1 VTKQEWLAIAERV
14 LVQRGPAAL
23 TIDELTR
30 RAGVTKGSFYH
41 HFGSQPGFVD
51 AFLDHLAHL
60 GFEEVVARL
69 DTHRPALDQLRQLA
83 GLIAEHDPTLER
95 AVRRWGVI
103 SPAVAGLL
111 GEVDRMRLD
120 FWQQM
125 FARVTGDQVLALS
138 LARLNLAL
146 YLGSLQI
153 DPPIRGS
160 EYVDLSRALEQLLP
174 GRAT

>member
-1 VTKQEWLAIAERV
+1 MTRQEWLAIAERV
-14 LVQRGPAAL
+14 LVQRGPSAL

-41 HFGSQPGFVD
+41 HFGGQPGFVD
-51 AFLDHLAHL
+51 AFLEHLAHL
-60 GFEEVVARL
+60 GFDEVVARL
-69 DTHRPALDQLRQLA
+69 DTHEPALDQLRQLA
-83 GLIAEHDPTLER
+83 GLIAEHDPALER

-103 SPAVAGLL
+103 SPAVADLL
-111 GEVDRMRLD
+111 REVDRMRLD
-120 FWQQM
+120 LWQQM
-125 FARVTGDQVLALS
+125 FARVTGDEELALR

-160 EYVDLSRALEQLLP
+160 EYVDLASDLEVLMP
-174 GRAT
+174 GQPT